1 MSLTLLKKSFLSTQ
15 NSPNIYTNH
24 SYITLICHSRE
35 IAIHEGFPSSDISAL
50 PTYSAQWTGPGGT
63 PKVHQALKSPVLAR
77 LAGTVR
83 G

>member
-35 IAIHEGFPSSDISAL
+35 MPFMRDFPAQIFQLFPPTAL
-50 PTYSAQWTGPGGT
+50 NELVRVGPQKCIKRWN
-63 PKVHQALKSPVLAR
+63 PLC
-77 LAGTVR
+77 
-83 G
+83 